1 MEQNKRKRNS
11 IFFLIIP
18 AISLLLIST
27 FIYLKVFKIGH
38 KNGGENK
45 NEYYL
50 APNIINNKELV
61 AQKIE
66 EGKEYLLRMM
76 DNKIYG
82 VHKYYYPLD
91 DHFEKRLHTIY
102 TSSTLYT
109 FLKIYDFNQDES
121 LLKHVFNGS
130 EFILFMQNKN
140 TNSKHYGAF
149 YYSYFLDT
157 NEKEKKFVVGTT
169 SKTIFTLLEL
179 HHRTGDPK
187 YLESAKLGA
196 DWMVTMQNPDGSIK
210 SYVKYDNGKWVH
222 SKKESYLYNGQV
234 LSALSRIYRATGK
247 QEYYDAA
254 EKIAQRFSQKIEED
268 GCYLGDDYR
277 PKNPISSSWVI
288 LSLFD
293 FYKISKDKHCMN
305 IVFNCSDELLERQ
318 INDESDLLNYGRW
331 QGSSSTSGNGWLA
344 EVMVE
349 IYEFCHQENKNGC
362 DKYKDAV
369 IKAIAWLIPH
379 TYSEE
384 NSALLKNPKMA
395 RGGIFW
401 SQENKYIRTD
411 SVCHGLNAYIGIIK
425 GL

>member
-1 MEQNKRKRNS
+1 MEQNKKKRNS
-11 IFFLIIP
+11 IFFLIIL
-18 AISLLLIST
+18 IITSLLLISI
-27 FIYLKVFKIGH
+27 FIYLKVFKTDH
-38 KNGGENK
+38 KYGE
-45 NEYYL
+45 EGQ
-50 APNIINNKELV
+50 KELI

-76 DNKIYG
+76 DREIYG

-109 FLKIYDFNQDES
+109 LLKIHDFSQDQS
-121 LLKHVFNGS
+121 LLKHVSNGS
-130 EFILFMQNKN
+130 EFILSMQNK
-140 TNSKHYGAF
+140 NSKHYGAF
-149 YYSYFLDT
+149 HYSYFLDI
-157 NEKEKKFVVGTT
+157 NKKEKKFVVGTT

-179 HHRTGDPK
+179 HNRTGDPK

-196 DWMVTMQNPDGSIK
+196 DWLLTMQNPNGSIK
-210 SYVKYDNGKWVH
+210 PYVKYDDGKWVH
-222 SKKESYLYNGQV
+222 STKESHLYNGQV
-234 LSALSRIYRATGK
+234 LSALSRIYSVTKK

-254 EKIAQRFSQKIEED
+254 EKIAQRFLQKIEEES
-268 GCYLGDDYR
+268 CYLGDDYR
-277 PKNPISSSWVI
+277 KKNPISSSWAI

-293 FYKISKDKHCMN
+293 FYKISKDKHYMD
-305 IVFNCSDELLERQ
+305 IVFNCSDELLEKQ
-318 INDESDLLNYGRW
+318 INDENDLFNYGRW

-349 IYEFCHQENKNGC
+349 IYEFCNQENKSNC
-362 DKYKDAV
+362 DKYKEAV
-369 IKAIAWLIPH
+369 IKAIAWLIER
-379 TYSEE
+379 TYSEK
-384 NSALLKNPKMA
+384 NSASLKNPKMA

-401 SQENKYIRTD
+401 SQKNDYIRTD